1 MNTVVTWWEGETKR
15 HLINKDEA
23 SALAVAHTLRM
34 RSDAYADRS
43 LVPIRVM
50 PLGVYEH
57 MQKLEKAR
65 DETRCRHGL
74 LRLCL
79 KCLTG

>member
-1 MNTVVTWWEGETKR
+1 MSYVITWWEGEVR
-15 HLINKDEA
+15 CHVQCKDEQV
-23 SALAVAHTLRM
+23 ALDGAVKLRV

-50 PLGVYEH
+50 PLEVH
-57 MQKLEKAR
+57 ARMKALEKAH
-65 DETRCRHGL
+65 DETKCRHGL

-79 KCLTG
+79 RCLPL